1 MIEKKFRLISYIMF
15 FLIVVFSIKV
25 FAETE
30 EELKARVAEI
40 DTQIEGTNTEIAG
53 IQSEMTETLEAINR
67 LNIQIKEQEDEI
79 LDTNEEIEGMQEEL
93 DLRKSELDKAQ
104 KEYDVQKKILDERLI
119 AIYESKDI
127 TFLDILLGSTDIYDF
142 LSKYYMLEKLAEYD
156 NELIESMKVYS
167 DALKI
172 KSDSYEE
179 KYNEVKNKKDYLEAK
194 QGATEVLLSDKEML
208 TEQLTGRELE
218 LNALLEQFEQD
229 KKDIEE
235 QLAEIARQNAIK
247 ASLNPSQSG
256 YISPLLGKTKG
267 DITTGYYG
275 YSGHTGVDF
284 AIPLGTEVMAVK
296 DGTVVISTAIKNSN
310 GRYRSYGEYVVIDHH
325 DGTMTLYA
333 HGTPNS
339 RRVQVGDEVKQGD
352 VIMLSRN
359 YTEIQLDHI
368 CILKL
373 ELMVVL

>member
-1 MIEKKFRLISYIMF
+1 MTNKKFKIISYIMF
-15 FLIVVFSIKV
+15 FLILILSIKV

-30 EELKARVAEI
+30 EELKARAADI

-53 IQSEMTETLEAINR
+53 IQTEMTETLETINR

-79 LDTNEEIEGMQEEL
+79 NDANEEIEGMQEEL
-93 DLRKSELDKAQ
+93 DSRKSELDIAQ
-104 KEYDVQKKILDERLI
+104 KEYNKQKAILDERLI

-127 TFLDILLGSTDIYDF
+127 TFLDILVGSSDITDF
-142 LSKYYMLEKLAEYD
+142 LSKYYMLERLAEYD
-156 NELIESMKVYS
+156 NELIETMKVYS
-167 DALKI
+167 DALRI
-172 KSDSYEE
+172 KTNSYEE
-179 KYNEVKNKKDYLEAK
+179 KYNEVKNKKDFLEAK
-194 QGATEVLLSDKEML
+194 QGATEVLLSDKENL
-208 TEQLTGRELE
+208 TEQLDGRERE

-235 QLAEIARQNAIK
+235 QLKEIARQNAIK

-310 GRYRSYGEYVVIDHH
+310 GRYRSYGEYVVVDHH

-352 VIMLSRN
+352 ILMLSRN
-359 YTEIQLDHI
+359 NTEIQQDRI

-373 ELMVVL
+373 ELMAV